1 MCICVLILQKI
12 VVPFCPTPVKPSHTF
27 PPLFLMSFFSLLDNF
42 LFLVVQPLLYSSTRN
57 YLSISC
63 FSFSLSLQSFPKR
76 ETFSFQPFQKF
87 PVLGNF
93 FRMQRYEILITFKQ
107 KTNFFLKKTQKK
119 LFFPSPTPSFVHF
132 TPVFSSFIPT
142 LPSSY
147 LTSSLFSHAD
157 FQFFVYMILCKSV
170 IPLYQYIKYIE
181 ITLFPFNDI

>member
-1 MCICVLILQKI
+1 MCICVLMLQKI

-42 LFLVVQPLLYSSTRN
+42 LFFVVQPLLYSSTRN

-93 FRMQRYEILITFKQ
+93 FRMQR
-107 KTNFFLKKTQKK
+107 
-119 LFFPSPTPSFVHF
+119 
-132 TPVFSSFIPT
+132 
-142 LPSSY
+142 
-147 LTSSLFSHAD
+147 
-157 FQFFVYMILCKSV
+157 
-170 IPLYQYIKYIE
+170 
-181 ITLFPFNDI
+181 

>member
-12 VVPFCPTPVKPSHTF
+12 VVPFCPTPVKPSYTF

-42 LFLVVQPLLYSSTRN
+42 LFFVVQPLLYSSTRN

-93 FRMQRYEILITFKQ
+93 FRMQR
-107 KTNFFLKKTQKK
+107 
-119 LFFPSPTPSFVHF
+119 
-132 TPVFSSFIPT
+132 
-142 LPSSY
+142 
-147 LTSSLFSHAD
+147 
-157 FQFFVYMILCKSV
+157 
-170 IPLYQYIKYIE
+170 
-181 ITLFPFNDI
+181 